1 MADQTNTDETIIAL
15 LKQLPPSHFAA
26 LLTHRLPQ
34 PRVCAGC
41 GKDIPVGD
49 SGINVITSVT
59 HVIGSP
65 GHPGIPPW
73 QCPQE
78 EHWACS
84 PDCWAKVAHQCID
97 EHMVPIVKEIH
108 KRLTTVPPSRKVRA
122 VKTG

>member
-1 MADQTNTDETIIAL
+1 MTDRNDMLHSILAT
-15 LKQLPPSHFAA
+15 LPPSHFAA
-26 LLTHRLPQ
+26 LLTHSLPP
-34 PRVCAGC
+34 PRICQSC

-49 SGINVITSVT
+49 AGINVITSVT

-84 PDCWAKVAHQCID
+84 PDCWAKVAHSCID
-97 EHMVPIVKEIH
+97 EHMVPIVREIH
-108 KRLTTVPPSRKVRA
+108 KRLNSVPEKKGRA
-122 VKTG
+122 SKA